1 MPIQKNKVEILEYAG
16 SDISHAR
23 AAWASTNQEVTPD
36 KIKRIPKLL
45 KFLADN
51 EHGTPFEHS
60 MLSFHIQGD
69 IASHIHCLKHRTGV
83 SINTESARYK
93 EMKDD
98 LFYLPEEFAYQNN
111 DYLPN
116 LIEDLHTL
124 YHQSLSFL
132 VDNKKIDRS
141 RAKEVARYILPYSH
155 QLRWVMT
162 FNFRSFMHFQ
172 KLRNSEHAQVE
183 IKEIAENMLD
193 LVRYQTDSKFTHSL
207 QAFNL

>member
-1 MPIQKNKVEILEYAG
+1 MRCENQVKILEFAG
-16 SDISHAR
+16 SDLSHAR
-23 AAWASTNQEVTPD
+23 AAWASTNQEITSD
-36 KIKRIPKLL
+36 KMSRIPKLL
-45 KFLADN
+45 KFLAEN

-93 EMKDD
+93 EMKED
-98 LFYLPEEFAYQNN
+98 LYYLPEDWPEDMVDHTIKNMEQQHW
-111 DYLPN
+111 DY
-116 LIEDLHTL
+116 HTML
-124 YHQSLSFL
+124 ERLDEL
-132 VDNKKIDRS
+132 GVTRS
-141 RAKEVARYILPYSH
+141 RAKEMARYVLPYSH

-183 IKEIAENMLD
+183 IREIAKEMLRLSFCD
-193 LVRYQTDSKFTHSL
+193 GRFNHSL
-207 QAFNL
+207 SAYGYES

>member
-60 MLSFHIQGD
+60 MLSFHVQGD

-193 LVRYQTDSKFTHSL
+193 LVKYQTDSKFTHSL